1 MIQIRSHKT
10 HLKSGRQGSEQF
22 DTDGQT
28 NQCGH
33 GTMGD
38 GGGEVD
44 VHTAF
49 LIVNLN
55 KQTLH
60 EAGTET
66 LLLLSLVHGYTYTFP
81 ENVDC

>member
-1 MIQIRSHKT
+1 
-10 HLKSGRQGSEQF
+10 
-22 DTDGQT
+22 
-28 NQCGH
+28 
-33 GTMGD
+33 MGD